1 MLYSLYISVTFDGL
15 LTLGTAENIYG
26 CGFDWWF
33 DSNQNQVTEN
43 KSCTGFDSNQIFR
56 HGYIFL

>member
-1 MLYSLYISVTFDGL
+1 MLYSPYISVTFDGL

-43 KSCTGFDSNQIFR
+43 KSCTGF
-56 HGYIFL
+56 